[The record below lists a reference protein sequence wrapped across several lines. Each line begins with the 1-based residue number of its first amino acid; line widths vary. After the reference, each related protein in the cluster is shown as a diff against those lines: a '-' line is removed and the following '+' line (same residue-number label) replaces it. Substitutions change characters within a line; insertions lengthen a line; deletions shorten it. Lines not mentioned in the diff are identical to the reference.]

1 MGARVMSTKSNLG
14 EINLSNSDQKN
25 YFTNYFASL
34 TPISEESYDA
44 IVAEFE
50 KITNEPTA
58 ARAVAAAVVYT
69 CRQQGIDPMQT
80 LREFTKMPLSE
91 INAYLALF
99 LNTNRVG
106 TSLLGVTNQPPVNKY
121 VQRTI
126 LP

>member
-1 MGARVMSTKSNLG
+1 MQIMSTKVNLG
-14 EINLSNSDQKN
+14 KLNLSNSNQNN

-50 KITNEPTA
+50 KITGDTTSA
-58 ARAVAAAVVYT
+58 HTVASAIVYT
-69 CRQQGIDPMQT
+69 CRQQGLDPMGT
-80 LREFTKMPLSE
+80 LSEFTKLPKGELT
-91 INAYLALF
+91 AYLALF

-106 TSLLGVTNQPPVNKY
+106 TSRLGVVNKTPINKY
-121 VQRTI
+121 IQRTI

>member
-50 KITNEPTA
+50 KITNESTA

-69 CRQQGIDPMQT
+69 CRQQGLDPMQT

>member
-1 MGARVMSTKSNLG
+1 MSTKSNLG

-50 KITNEPTA
+50 KITNESTA

-69 CRQQGIDPMQT
+69 CRQQGLDPMQT

>member
-34 TPISEESYDA
+34 TPISEESYAA

-50 KITNEPTA
+50 KITNESTA

-69 CRQQGIDPMQT
+69 CRQQGLDPMQT